1 MALLCP
7 PAKLRIDFRWHL
19 ACKGEKLLIASKPI
33 QLADALQF
41 ERVAL
46 IVALLPTPDLI
57 AALRRV
63 LLSTAHNFEY
73 DRVAFEVCVICL
85 IIGHS
90 KLTSVLHDAYGIR
103 VACVLIASPDE
114 SVPDGLVL
122 AADVGL
128 VNAHFDKLL
137 RIVSQVGKRS
147 LRTVEEFDQGV
158 TVKGALIGIVG
169 LDINYLNTVVLAQL
183 AAAIVTT

>member
-1 MALLCP
+1 M
-7 PAKLRIDFRWHL
+7 
-19 ACKGEKLLIASKPI
+19 
-33 QLADALQF
+33 
-41 ERVAL
+41 
-46 IVALLPTPDLI
+46 
-57 AALRRV
+57 
-63 LLSTAHNFEY
+63 
-73 DRVAFEVCVICL
+73 
-85 IIGHS
+85 
-90 KLTSVLHDAYGIR
+90 LHDAYGIR
-103 VACVLIASPDE
+103 VARILIASPDE